1 MMSVGT
7 KKAIFLTICIL
18 LIIALLVGV
27 VVTFLSRGRRT
38 ISVDDI
44 GKYDATKEI
53 EEALENLSKE
63 DTRAKVLRKVNTKAK
78 VVALTFQGLSDSVT
92 NEKILELLIRY
103 KYKANFFIPGI
114 AAAENSDFVK
124 KLHDMGHRIG
134 SNTLVPSS
142 RMHELSQEELIE
154 DFVRANY
161 VFDTI
166 IGEKPTTLLC
176 NDTKY
181 TGDLLKAAYAVGHKM
196 VVQPTQYLSY
206 QSFINYSEVL
216 GYVKRLDEGSIIA
229 VKMDGVLEEGEY
241 EPPPDPAKPAID
253 KQAGIARLE
262 KLDPEV
268 RLNLVVGWLLK
279 ALDRTNYKVVFVE
292 DLETY
297 RGAKGGEDKKEE
309 AKAPPKKVTVVKTG
323 KSPTYK
329 PPVPPA
335 SKPADTDF
343 KDFSREE
350 LEQLRKQNNGK
361 KAREHSTV
369 YTTEKALSYAFY
381 GIANEEVFNRVMEN
395 LDVLGA
401 KGTFFITRKD
411 LLNHADRVKEIAKA
425 GHEIGICLTEHQDKD
440 FYSAL
445 NTILIIQREVNK
457 LTQQTPTLVRY
468 PYYIELKDEILE
480 AVSSAGCRVM
490 WQDFSIASSRVGP
503 GANLEAVL
511 DNAINDG
518 NLSVRRGYIVYY
530 RMDYYK
536 DPNVIP
542 DAMLKIAENRIDTI
556 AYEDGIEDNGS
567 AYTIKPIG
575 EILKGDKVYNYPL
588 NDQDILALVKDRIY
602 PGHLEDYT
610 HLGKFDYIKSR
621 YIGNPD
627 VSAINTLPGFTEEE
641 VTEIDKTG
649 RFTDDPVLFLTFDDW
664 ATDKAINQL
673 LYVLDKH
680 GVKASFFVRTNYIHN
695 NPNILRAIAEAS
707 HDVASHS
714 DQHLPFAIRGEDI
727 EEDGYTKPMYHSLN
741 DEEIAERRQDLL
753 SSYNKLQYVIGD
765 VSVNGRPAL
774 TTLFRPPTL
783 AMSREGM
790 EAIFDMGFSHIVS
803 GDVSMQDYDE
813 TDPEVLADRLINGTI
828 TEGGREVKVQNGSI
842 LILHMSDFKQNPIS
856 DPNVTAKA
864 LDIAIPVWKSKG
876 YGFAR
881 LSDYL
886 R

>member
-1 MMSVGT
+1 
-7 KKAIFLTICIL
+7 
-18 LIIALLVGV
+18 
-27 VVTFLSRGRRT
+27 
-38 ISVDDI
+38 
-44 GKYDATKEI
+44 
-53 EEALENLSKE
+53 
-63 DTRAKVLRKVNTKAK
+63 
-78 VVALTFQGLSDSVT
+78 
-92 NEKILELLIRY
+92 
-103 KYKANFFIPGI
+103 
-114 AAAENSDFVK
+114 
-124 KLHDMGHRIG
+124 
-134 SNTLVPSS
+134 
-142 RMHELSQEELIE
+142 
-154 DFVRANY
+154 
-161 VFDTI
+161 
-166 IGEKPTTLLC
+166 
-176 NDTKY
+176 
-181 TGDLLKAAYAVGHKM
+181 
-196 VVQPTQYLSY
+196 
-206 QSFINYSEVL
+206 
-216 GYVKRLDEGSIIA
+216 
-229 VKMDGVLEEGEY
+229 
-241 EPPPDPAKPAID
+241 
-253 KQAGIARLE
+253 
-262 KLDPEV
+262 
-268 RLNLVVGWLLK
+268 
-279 ALDRTNYKVVFVE
+279 
-292 DLETY
+292 
-297 RGAKGGEDKKEE
+297 
-309 AKAPPKKVTVVKTG
+309 
-323 KSPTYK
+323 
-329 PPVPPA
+329 
-335 SKPADTDF
+335 
-343 KDFSREE
+343 
-350 LEQLRKQNNGK
+350 
-361 KAREHSTV
+361 
-369 YTTEKALSYAFY
+369 
-381 GIANEEVFNRVMEN
+381 
-395 LDVLGA
+395 
-401 KGTFFITRKD
+401 
-411 LLNHADRVKEIAKA
+411 
-425 GHEIGICLTEHQDKD
+425 
-440 FYSAL
+440 
-445 NTILIIQREVNK
+445 
-457 LTQQTPTLVRY
+457 
-468 PYYIELKDEILE
+468 
-480 AVSSAGCRVM
+480 M
-490 WQDFSIASSRVGP
+490 WQDLSIASSRVGP

-511 DNAINDG
+511 DNAFHEG
-518 NLSVRRGYIVYY
+518 NYTAGRGYVIYY

-695 NPNILRAIAEAS
+695 NPNILRAIAEAG

-753 SSYNKLQYVIGD
+753 SSYNKLQYTIGD